1 MADIVDDG
9 ITGWGGDVKVNFF
22 ATFRPIVGGKTVE
35 VDVAEGV
42 TLQQLL
48 KTLVVR
54 FPLIGPE
61 LFDQDGNLRGHVH
74 VFVNGRDWV
83 YLADQLKTKITAE
96 DVINIF
102 PPVGGG

>member
-1 MADIVDDG
+1 M
-9 ITGWGGDVKVNFF
+9 KVNFF

-35 VDVAEGV
+35 VDLAEGS

-48 KTLVVR
+48 QALVAR
-54 FPLIGPE
+54 FPPMGPE
-61 LFDQDGNLRGHVH
+61 LFDQGGHLHGHVH
-74 VFVNGRDWV
+74 VFVNGRDAV
-83 YLADQLKTKITAE
+83 YLADQLETRMNAQ

>member
-1 MADIVDDG
+1 M
-9 ITGWGGDVKVNFF
+9 KVNFY

-35 VDVAEGV
+35 VDVTEGAT

-48 KTLVVR
+48 KTLVTR
-54 FPLIGPE
+54 FPTLGAE
-61 LFDQDGNLRGHVH
+61 LFDADGHVRGHVH

-83 YLADQLKTKITAE
+83 YLADQLETKIKAE
-96 DVINIF
+96 DVVNIF

>member
-1 MADIVDDG
+1 MADMVDDG

-35 VDVAEGV
+35 VDVVEGA

-48 KTLVVR
+48 KTLVAR
-54 FPLIGPE
+54 FPPIGPE

-74 VFVNGRDWV
+74 VFVNGRDSA
-83 YLADQLKTKITAE
+83 YLAEQLGTRIKTQ

>member
-1 MADIVDDG
+1 M
-9 ITGWGGDVKVNFF
+9 KVNFF

-35 VDVAEGV
+35 VDVAEGA

-48 KTLVVR
+48 KTLVAH
-54 FPLIGPE
+54 FPPLDAE
-61 LFDQDGNLRGHVH
+61 FFDPDGHLRGHVH
-74 VFVNGRDWV
+74 VFVNGRDSA
-83 YLADQLKTKITAE
+83 YLADQLETHIKAE

>member
-1 MADIVDDG
+1 MAERVDEG
-9 ITGWGGDVKVNFF
+9 VTGQGGDVKVNFF

-42 TLQQLL
+42 TVRQVLN
-48 KTLVVR
+48 TLVAR
-54 FPLIGPE
+54 FPPLGAE
-61 LFDQDGNLRGHVH
+61 LFDTDGHLRGDVH
-74 VFVNGRDWV
+74 VFVNGRDWT
-83 YLADQLKTKITAE
+83 YLADQLETQIKVE

>member
-1 MADIVDDG
+1 M
-9 ITGWGGDVKVNFF
+9 KVNFY

-35 VDVAEGV
+35 VDFVQDS
-42 TLQQLL
+42 TLRQLL
-48 KTLVVR
+48 QA
-54 FPLIGPE
+54 LIARYPALSQA
-61 LFDQDGNLRGHVH
+61 LFDGSNNLHQHVH

-83 YLADQLKTKITAE
+83 YLDDQLETRLGAE

>member
-1 MADIVDDG
+1 MADMVDDG
-9 ITGWGGDVKVNFF
+9 ITGQGGDVKVNFF
-22 ATFRPIVGGKTVE
+22 ATFRPIVGNKTVE
-35 VDVAEGV
+35 MDVAEGV

-48 KTLVVR
+48 NTLVVR
-54 FPLIGPE
+54 FPPIGPE
-61 LFDQDGNLRGHVH
+61 LFDQDGHLHGHVH

-83 YLADQLKTKITAE
+83 YLAEQLETRIKAE

>member
-1 MADIVDDG
+1 MADRVDDG
-9 ITGWGGDVKVNFF
+9 ITGQGGDVKVNFF
-22 ATFRPIVGGKTVE
+22 ATFRPIVGNKTVE
-35 VDVAEGV
+35 MDVAEGV

-48 KTLVVR
+48 NTLVVR
-54 FPLIGPE
+54 FPPIGPE
-61 LFDQDGNLRGHVH
+61 LFDQVGHLHGHVH

-83 YLADQLKTKITAE
+83 YLAEQLETRIKAE

>member
-1 MADIVDDG
+1 M
-9 ITGWGGDVKVNFF
+9 KVNFF

-35 VDVAEGV
+35 VDFTEGS

-48 KTLVVR
+48 LTLVER
-54 FPLIGPE
+54 FPPIGAE
-61 LFDQDGNLRGHVH
+61 LFDENGNLRGHVH
-74 VFVNGRDWV
+74 VFVNGRDSV
-83 YLADQLKTKITAE
+83 YLADQLKTKLTAE

>member
-1 MADIVDDG
+1 M
-9 ITGWGGDVKVNFF
+9 KVNFF

-35 VDVAEGV
+35 VDFVEGA

-48 KTLVVR
+48 R
-54 FPLIGPE
+54 ALIARYPALDAE
-61 LFDQDGNLRGHVH
+61 LFDEGGHLRGHVH
-74 VFVNGRDWV
+74 VFVNGRDSV
-83 YLADQLKTKITAE
+83 YLADKLETNIKAE

>member
-1 MADIVDDG
+1 M
-9 ITGWGGDVKVNFF
+9 KVNFF

-35 VDVAEGV
+35 VDFVEGS

-48 KTLVVR
+48 R
-54 FPLIGPE
+54 ALIAHYPALGAE
-61 LFDQDGNLRGHVH
+61 LFDESDNLHGHVH
-74 VFVNGRDWV
+74 VFVNGRDAV
-83 YLADQLKTKITAE
+83 YLADQLETHIKAE